1 MSYSL
6 DDVWIEKIG
15 RLGRFSLVQQRRI
28 YRIILICT
36 GGLSYLFDT
45 LLLLLF
51 AFAGTINFN
60 VPLIYGLAGMAQ
72 VIFFSI
78 LHWTGFSERFANPHM
93 PFWQLM
99 VGLIVQMVGMAIAPE
114 LVAFFMAL
122 VFLVFGFCAL
132 RISLREA
139 LIGWLFA
146 SLSIALVISYF
157 GEASIGIV
165 SPSHF
170 EIALVWIAFASILLR
185 SIGLGYYA
193 SMLRLKIYERTHSL
207 ESAVFEAEHL
217 ATHDLLTGTLN
228 RRVIVPAL
236 SEQISLCKRKGI
248 PACVV
253 MIDLDRFKS
262 VNDKFGHLVGD
273 DVLRML
279 AKRINGMIRDIDKF
293 GRYGGEEF
301 LLLLPATTIDLGLI
315 MAERIRE
322 DIASAPWSKIAQGV
336 HMTISCGVTEIK
348 PSDIDLDVIARADHA
363 LYEAKHKGRN
373 RVCSLVK

>member
-36 GGLSYLFDT
+36 AGLSYLFDT

-51 AFAGTINFN
+51 SYAGTISFH
-60 VPLIYGLAGMAQ
+60 VPLIYGLAGLAH
-72 VIFFSI
+72 VVLTSI
-78 LHWTGFSERFANPHM
+78 LQWSGLTERFANPHM
-93 PFWQLM
+93 PFGQLI
-99 VGLIVQMVGMAIAPE
+99 VGLFIQLVGMAIAPQ

-122 VFLVFGFCAL
+122 TFVVFGFCTL
-132 RISLREA
+132 RMSLRGA
-139 LIGWLFA
+139 LIAWFFGC
-146 SLSIALVISYF
+146 LSIAFVMSYF
-157 GEASIGIV
+157 GNSSIGIT
-165 SPSHF
+165 SPSHL
-170 EIALVWIAFASILLR
+170 EITLVWIAFSTILLR
-185 SIGLGYYA
+185 SIGLSYYA
-193 SMLRLKIYERTHSL
+193 MILRIKMYERTHSL

-228 RRVIVPAL
+228 RRVIVPAIDEL
-236 SEQISLCKRKGI
+236 ITFCRRKQI
-248 PACVV
+248 PACVA

-262 VNDKFGHLVGD
+262 VNDKYGHLVGD
-273 DVLRML
+273 DVLRMI
-279 AKRINGMIRDIDKF
+279 AKRVNGMIRDIDKF

-301 LLLLPATTIDLGLI
+301 LLLLPATTIDPGLNI
-315 MAERIRE
+315 MERIRE
-322 DIASAPWSKIAQGV
+322 DIARAPWGEIAQGV

-348 PSDIDLDVIARADHA
+348 PADTSLEVIARADRA

-373 RVCSLVK
+373 RVCSLVN

>member
-1 MSYSL
+1 
-6 DDVWIEKIG
+6 
-15 RLGRFSLVQQRRI
+15 
-28 YRIILICT
+28 
-36 GGLSYLFDT
+36 
-45 LLLLLF
+45 
-51 AFAGTINFN
+51 
-60 VPLIYGLAGMAQ
+60 
-72 VIFFSI
+72 
-78 LHWTGFSERFANPHM
+78 
-93 PFWQLM
+93 
-99 VGLIVQMVGMAIAPE
+99 
-114 LVAFFMAL
+114 MAL
-122 VFLVFGFCAL
+122 VFLVFGFCTL

-185 SIGLGYYA
+185 SIGLGYYG
-193 SMLRLKIYERTHSL
+193 SMLRIKMYERTHSL

-236 SEQISLCKRKGI
+236 NEQISLCKRKGI
-248 PACVV
+248 AACVV
-253 MIDLDRFKS
+253 MIDLDRFKL
-262 VNDKFGHLVGD
+262 VNDKYGHLVGD

-279 AKRINGMIRDIDKF
+279 AKRINSMIRDIDKF

-301 LLLLPATTIDLGLI
+301 LLLLPHTTIDLGLK
-315 MAERIRE
+315 MMERIRE
-322 DIASAPWSKIAQGV
+322 DIASAPWSEIAQGV

-348 PSDIDLDVIARADHA
+348 PSDIDLDVIARADQA

-373 RVCSLVK
+373 RVCSLVN

>member
-28 YRIILICT
+28 YRIMLICT

-51 AFAGTINFN
+51 AFAGTISFN
-60 VPLIYGLAGMAQ
+60 VPLIYGLAGLAH
-72 VIFFSI
+72 VVFTSI
-78 LHWTGFSERFANPHM
+78 LQWSGFTERFANPHM
-93 PFWQLM
+93 PFWQLI
-99 VGLIVQMVGMAIAPE
+99 VGLVVQMVGMAIAPQ

-122 VFLVFGFCAL
+122 VFIVFGFCTL
-132 RISLREA
+132 RISIREA
-139 LIGWLFA
+139 LIGWFFGC
-146 SLSIALVISYF
+146 LSIALVISYF
-157 GEASIGIV
+157 GKSSIGIV
-165 SPSHF
+165 SPSQF
-170 EIALVWIAFASILLR
+170 EIILVWIAFSTILLR
-185 SIGLGYYA
+185 SIGLSYYA
-193 SMLRLKIYERTHSL
+193 MMLRIKMYERTHSL
-207 ESAVFEAEHL
+207 ENAVFEAEHL

-228 RRVIVPAL
+228 RRVIVPAIDD
-236 SEQISLCKRKGI
+236 QISLCKRKGI

-279 AKRINGMIRDIDKF
+279 AKRISGMIRDIDKF

-301 LLLLPATTIDLGLI
+301 LLLLPHTSIDLGLT
-315 MAERIRE
+315 MMERIRE
-322 DIASAPWSKIAQGV
+322 DIASAPWSEIAKGV
-336 HMTISCGVTEIK
+336 HMTISCGITEVR
-348 PSDIDLDVIARADHA
+348 PSDTNLDVIARADHA

-373 RVCSLVK
+373 RVCGPVN